1 MELDNHK
8 EYFHCFTCT
17 REHRKRYINRGGSL
31 EVNTQPVSPDMD
43 SPAALPPS
51 ETPASSDTPE
61 PSSNP
66 TDNPSPEEETTDG
79 APGVLETDI
88 PAETPAAEPEVTIPE
103 HDSEHGSVPAE
114 ADAAASAYG
123 QHQVTCENAG

>member
-51 ETPASSDTPE
+51 ETP
-61 PSSNP
+61 
-66 TDNPSPEEETTDG
+66 
-79 APGVLETDI
+79 GVLETDI